1 MAACDAATGKCV
13 KQHDGGVQ
21 RDGGAGPKN
30 TTHLLDAA
38 DKLGLLL
45 GLVVS
50 LCINAVAARANGFRP
65 NLDFWLAAKSP
76 SPPPPPHHRGG
87 FEAA

>member
-1 MAACDAATGKCV
+1 MVECRET
-13 KQHDGGVQ
+13 
-21 RDGGAGPKN
+21 AGPDPN

-50 LCINAVAARANGFRP
+50 LCINAAAARANGFRP

-76 SPPPPPHHRGG
+76 SPPPPPPHHRGG
-87 FEAA
+87 VEAA